1 MRAAVKAEK
10 PRSSSPRTSSSS
22 SEGDTK
28 AFPSQLRDIIPP
40 ACSGSSPR
48 QLLLGYACNISPK
61 STPGMH
67 LFKDPTH
74 AMVVLT
80 GFHFTYQLHRQ
91 RHSQSRPLSLPSP
104 LVCSFTMKRNWDR
117 HQSSR
122 HHLWPHLPPRDGQTD
137 LNIYIDTNT
146 GSGIWSMLALGLIG
160 CFVSTLLVWS
170 VLNCVKHFF
179 LWKIKKHTSVII
191 CEKCANL
198 FVLTVMWIVFI
209 ACSTFKQQWLSQSAL
224 EAGTKRNC

>member
-1 MRAAVKAEK
+1 MLVTSLLRVHPGCICSRTQHMRWLCLLVFTLLISCTDKDTVS
-10 PRSSSPRTSSSS
+10 PDLCLTLLRS
-22 SEGDTK
+22 
-28 AFPSQLRDIIPP
+28 
-40 ACSGSSPR
+40 
-48 QLLLGYACNISPK
+48 
-61 STPGMH
+61 
-67 LFKDPTH
+67 
-74 AMVVLT
+74 
-80 GFHFTYQLHRQ
+80 
-91 RHSQSRPLSLPSP
+91 SLPS
-104 LVCSFTMKRNWDR
+104 LWKETETVIT
-117 HQSSR
+117 SR

-179 LWKIKKHTSVII
+179 LWKIKKHTSIII

-209 ACSTFKQQWLSQSAL
+209 ACSTLKQQWLSQSAL